1 MADSCIPT
9 SPKILVHYMFVGAAG
24 RIAYSLIPL
33 ICDGSVFGKG
43 RRIILRLIDIEMSM
57 TKLEGIHHSLHET
70 VSLLCMQ
77 ATYDMKCVYRLSQ
90 GQI

>member
-1 MADSCIPT
+1 MANAYIVT
-9 SPKILVHYMFVGAAG
+9 SPNILVYQMFVGAAG

-33 ICDGSVFGKG
+33 ICDGSVFGKQ
-43 RRIILRLIDIEMSM
+43 RRILLRLIDIEMSM
-57 TKLEGIHHSLHET
+57 TKLEGIHHSLHKT
-70 VSLLCMQ
+70 VSLFCMQ